1 MSPENATL
9 TINTKRGREE
19 TREPDE
25 ILGGGSQK
33 DFNWVLKGEQNH

>member
-9 TINTKRGREE
+9 TINTKKE

-25 ILGGGSQK
+25 ILGEGSLQ
-33 DFNWVLKGEQNH
+33 DFKLGFEG